1 MLGSSSAFMLHVSDN
16 ETGVH
21 ANTAI
26 DQETHNPFVPGLS
39 PGGPTIYFSHQ
50 AQQPLNAAP
59 LSPAAENLNLPHLR
73 APHPQAAG
81 SLAAPCHHPLPQ
93 AYP

>member
-1 MLGSSSAFMLHVSDN
+1 MLHVSDN

-39 PGGPTIYFSHQ
+39 PSGPTNHCSQQ

-59 LSPAAENLNLPHLR
+59 LSPAAENPSLLHLHVPR
-73 APHPQAAG
+73 PQAAG
-81 SLAAPCHHPLPQ
+81 SLVAPCHRPLPR

>member
-1 MLGSSSAFMLHVSDN
+1 MLPVSDN
-16 ETGVH
+16 ETGVG

-39 PGGPTIYFSHQ
+39 PSGPTDHCSQQ

-59 LSPAAENLNLPHLR
+59 QSPVAENPSLPHLH
-73 APHPQAAG
+73 APRPRAAG
-81 SLAAPCHHPLPQ
+81 SLAAPCRHPLPR